1 MKSLK
6 RALLSALS
14 LALTGLT
21 ACNAASQTHSF
32 ELVTPQVAEG
42 PTSEFGVRLID
53 KATGKPVAATIESV
67 MLDMGPDGM
76 AAMKEPAEILPSAE
90 PGVFKFK
97 TNLSMAGRWAVH
109 LKAKLA
115 DGTSVSGDLILIA
128 TSKGASAAPTS
139 DSSRKVAYYRNP
151 MGLPDRSDVPK
162 KDSMG
167 MDYIPVYEDEVSQPD
182 GTITLSPAKIQ
193 RSGVRTEAAQL
204 RRLSRPVRAPA
215 VATIDER
222 TMRDVT
228 LRADGF
234 IEKLYVA
241 EEGKHV
247 KEGDPLFRVYSP
259 EIVKAEV
266 DFRTARGAP
275 KFDNTDGLSGAVQ
288 RLENLDVPQTFIEEL
303 KTRTSG
309 VMPTQLDWPAPVSG
323 VIMEK
328 NIIEGQKA
336 QAGALLYRIAD
347 LSKIWVIADVA
358 ERDIGVI
365 KRGAMATIVFRAF
378 PNEVFKAP
386 VTFILHEL
394 NMATRTA
401 KVRIEL
407 PNPEH
412 RILHDMFADVT
423 IETGDETPRLAVPL
437 SAIIDT
443 GARQI
448 VLVDKGEG
456 RFEQRPVGL
465 GAAAGGYT
473 EITKGLTGGENVVTV
488 ANFLIDSESN
498 LRAALSAFDQPASA
512 ERAETATP

>member
-1 MKSLK
+1 MKSFK
-6 RALLSALS
+6 RTVLSALT
-14 LALTGLT
+14 LALIGLT

-32 ELVTPQVAEG
+32 ELLTPQVSEG
-42 PTSEFGVRLID
+42 PAAEFSVKLVD
-53 KATGKPVAATIESV
+53 KATGKPVAATIESA

-76 AAMKEPAEILPSAE
+76 AAMKEPAESLPSTE

-97 TNLSMAGRWAVH
+97 ANLSMAGRWAVH
-109 LKAKLA
+109 LKAKLP
-115 DGTSVSGDLILIA
+115 DGTSASGDLILTAI
-128 TSKGASAAPTS
+128 SKGASASPLP
-139 DSSRKVAYYRNP
+139 DGNRKVAYYRNP
-151 MGLPDRSDVPK
+151 MGLPDKSDVPK

-167 MDYIPVYEDEVSQPD
+167 MDYIPVYEDEASHPD

-204 RRLSRPVRAPA
+204 RRLTRPIRAPA

-266 DFRTARGAP
+266 DFRTARGASRLE
-275 KFDNTDGLSGAVQ
+275 GGSGIEGAVQ
-288 RLENLDVPQTFIEEL
+288 RLENLDVPRSFIEQL
-303 KTRTSG
+303 KTRTGG
-309 VMPTQLDWPAPVSG
+309 VMPTQIDWPSPVSG
-323 VIMEK
+323 VIMQK
-328 NIIEGQKA
+328 NIIEGQKVS
-336 QAGALLYRIAD
+336 AGDLLYRIAD
-347 LSKIWVIADVA
+347 LSKIWVIASVS
-358 ERDIGVI
+358 EQDIGAV
-365 KRGAMATIVFRAF
+365 KRGAMASVIFRAY

-394 NMATRTA
+394 DMATRTA
-401 KVRIEL
+401 KVRIEVA
-407 PNPEH
+407 NPDH

-423 IETGDETPRLAVPL
+423 IEAGDENPRLSVPL
-437 SAIIDT
+437 SAIVDT
-443 GARQI
+443 GTRQI

-456 RFEQRPVGL
+456 RFEQREVKLGVKGDGYLEIADGL
-465 GAAAGGYT
+465 SEGD
-473 EITKGLTGGENVVTV
+473 NVVTA

-498 LRAALSAFDQPASA
+498 LRAALSSFDQPSA
-512 ERAETATP
+512 DKRAETATP

>member
-1 MKSLK
+1 MLTFK
-6 RALLSALS
+6 RTILSALA
-14 LALTGLT
+14 LALMGLT
-21 ACNAASQTHSF
+21 ACNAASQTHGF
-32 ELVTPQVAEG
+32 ELVTPQVPEG
-42 PTSEFGVRLID
+42 PASEFSVKLIE
-53 KATGKPVAATIESV
+53 KTSGKLVTDAVLESV
-67 MLDMGPDGM
+67 SLDMGPDGM
-76 AAMKEPAEILPSAE
+76 AAMKEEAQTLPSQE
-90 PGVFKFK
+90 PGIFKFK
-97 TNLSMAGRWAVH
+97 ANLSMAGRWAVH
-109 LKAKLA
+109 LKAKLK
-115 DGTSVSGDLILIA
+115 DGTSVSGDLILTA
-128 TSKGASAAPTS
+128 TSKGASAAPN
-139 DSSRKVAYYRNP
+139 DRNRKIAYYRNP

-167 MDYIPVYEDEVSQPD
+167 MDYIPVYEDEASHPD

-288 RLENLDVPQTFIEEL
+288 RLENLDVPQSFIEEL

-358 ERDIGVI
+358 ERDIGAI
-365 KRGAMATIVFRAF
+365 KRGAMASIVFRAF

-407 PNPEH
+407 ANPEH

-456 RFEQRPVGL
+456 RFEQRPVEL
-465 GAAAGGYT
+465 GAAAEGYT
-473 EITKGLTGGENVVTV
+473 EITKGLTGGENVVTA

-498 LRAALSAFDQPASA
+498 LRAALSAFDQPASS

>member
-6 RALLSALS
+6 RTVLSAIT
-14 LALTGLT
+14 LALIGLT
-21 ACNAASQTHSF
+21 ACNAASQTHNF

-42 PTSEFGVRLID
+42 PAAEFTVKLVE
-53 KATGKPVAATIESV
+53 KATGKPAAATIESV
-67 MLDMGPDGM
+67 VLDMGPDGM
-76 AAMKEPAEILPSAE
+76 AAMKEPAEQLPSTE

-115 DGTSVSGDLILIA
+115 DGTSVSGDLILTA
-128 TSKGASAAPTS
+128 TSKGASAAP
-139 DSSRKVAYYRNP
+139 DGSRKIAYYRNP

-167 MDYIPVYEDEVSQPD
+167 MDYIPVYQDEASHPD
-182 GTITLSPAKIQ
+182 GSITLSPAKIQ

-259 EIVKAEV
+259 EIVRAEV
-266 DFRTARGAP
+266 DFRTARGASRL
-275 KFDNTDGLSGAVQ
+275 DNGSSGIEGAVQ
-288 RLENLDVPQTFIEEL
+288 RLENLDVPQSFIEQL
-303 KTRTSG
+303 KNRTSG
-309 VMPTQLDWPAPVSG
+309 VMPTQIDWPSPVSG
-323 VIMEK
+323 VIMQK

-336 QAGALLYRIAD
+336 AAGDLLYRIAD
-347 LSKIWVIADVA
+347 LSKIWVIASVS
-358 ERDIGVI
+358 EQDIGAV
-365 KRGAMATIVFRAF
+365 KRGAIAFIVFRAF
-378 PNEVFKAP
+378 PNETFKAP

-394 NMATRTA
+394 DMATRTA
-401 KVRIEL
+401 KVRIEVA
-407 PNPEH
+407 NPEH

-423 IETGDETPRLAVPL
+423 IETGDENPRLSVPL
-437 SAIIDT
+437 SAIVDT

-456 RFEQRPVGL
+456 RFEQRDVKL
-465 GAAAGGYT
+465 GTNGDGYA
-473 EITKGLTGGENVVTV
+473 EITDGLMEGENVVTA

-498 LRAALSAFDQPASA
+498 LRAALNSFDQPSGDK
-512 ERAETATP
+512 RAETATP